1 MTHRNCVLTKIALC
15 HASEIGHDIQKIQA
29 FRFQQK
35 DMTRLRELALVAMRS
50 QDKGSH
56 FVPSL
61 TLRSYP
67 IS

>member
-1 MTHRNCVLTKIALC
+1 M
-15 HASEIGHDIQKIQA
+15 QKIQA
-29 FRFQQK
+29 FRFQQI

-50 QDKGSH
+50 QYKDHISYLVLPLG
-56 FVPSL
+56 L